1 MINTWWFNIII
12 YLILYVVF
20 TQSYKLATKSSK
32 HDGALTVLLQFL
44 GGLTVLLFI
53 PLFKIQFPTNIKTYI
68 LLLIACA
75 FYAINDR
82 INTTT
87 RKGLEVS
94 AHSML
99 SQLSTVFIITW
110 GILFF
115 KEPVVIKKI
124 IGGLLIV
131 AGNIFVLYKKG
142 KFEFN
147 KYVLLSLL
155 CNIVFSIAISIDV
168 GISDQFNLPIY
179 VAITLLVPSLLVFL
193 FNRIKV
199 HDIVSEY
206 KEGNKK
212 AILLVGCSWGIM
224 IIEMLRS
231 YQFGSVTTVAPI
243 AAVTT
248 ILNVFIAYFVLKER
262 ENMLR
267 KVLAALIV
275 VLGIILVKI

>member
-53 PLFKIQFPTNIKTYI
+53 PSFKIQFPTNIKTYI

-94 AHSML
+94 THSML

>member
-12 YLILYVVF
+12 YLILYVLF

-94 AHSML
+94 THSML

-115 KEPVVIKKI
+115 KEPIVIKKI
-124 IGGLLIV
+124 IGALLIIV
-131 AGNIFVLYKKG
+131 GNIFVLYKKG

-147 KYVLLSLL
+147 KYVLLSIL
-155 CNIVFSIAISIDV
+155 CNIAFSIAISIDV
-168 GISDQFNLPIY
+168 GISDQFNLPLY
-179 VAITLLVPSLLVFL
+179 VAITLLVPSILVFL
-193 FNRIKV
+193 FNKV
-199 HDIVSEY
+199 KVSDVIEEY
-206 KEGNKK
+206 KTGNKK
-212 AILLVGCSWGIM
+212 AIFVIVISWGIM
-224 IIEMLRS
+224 IIEMIRS
-231 YQFGSVTTVAPI
+231 YQFGSVTTIAPI
-243 AAVTT
+243 AAITT
-248 ILNVFIAYFVLKER
+248 ILNVFVAYFVQKEKDSMLK
-262 ENMLR
+262 
-267 KVLAALIV
+267 KVIAAIIV
-275 VLGIILVKI
+275 ILGIILIKI

>member
-44 GGLTVLLFI
+44 GGIIVLLFI
-53 PLFKIQFPTNIKTYI
+53 PLFKMQFPTNIKTYI
-68 LLLIACA
+68 FLLIACA

-94 AHSML
+94 THSML

-115 KEPVVIKKI
+115 KEPIVIKKI

-179 VAITLLVPSLLVFL
+179 VAITLLLPSLLVLL
-193 FNRIKV
+193 FNRIKIRDV
-199 HDIVSEY
+199 VSEY
-206 KEGNKK
+206 KTGNKK
-212 AILLVGCSWGIM
+212 AILLVVFSWGIM
-224 IIEMLRS
+224 IIEMIRS
-231 YQFGSVTTVAPI
+231 YQFGSVTTIAPI

-248 ILNVFIAYFVLKER
+248 ILNVFIAYFVLKEK

-267 KVLAALIV
+267 KVIAAINV
-275 VLGIILVKI
+275 VLVIILVKI